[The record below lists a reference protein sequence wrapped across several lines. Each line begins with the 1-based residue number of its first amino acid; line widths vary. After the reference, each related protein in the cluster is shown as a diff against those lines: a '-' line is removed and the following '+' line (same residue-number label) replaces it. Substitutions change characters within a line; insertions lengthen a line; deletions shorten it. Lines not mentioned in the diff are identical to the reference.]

1 MKRTSQSLASGDHM
15 GVPIYTTFSF
25 SLFTLIFLWSLR
37 DKPMTP
43 PCGFETFTLNYT
55 IFLFLFSLNACPFL
69 LLGFC
74 LYPHGADPY
83 EKKAYKSRGLLGQ
96 KVYCK
101 FAISMVL
108 GLAMTYHM

>member
-15 GVPIYTTFSF
+15 GGSHRHHLFFF
-25 SLFTLIFLWSLR
+25 SLFTLIFLWSLM

-43 PCGFETFTLNYT
+43 PCGLETFTLNYT
-55 IFLFLFSLNACPFL
+55 IFLFLFSLNARPFL

-83 EKKAYKSRGLLGQ
+83 EKK
-96 KVYCK
+96 
-101 FAISMVL
+101 
-108 GLAMTYHM
+108 